1 MMPVHPD
8 WAGPGRGWPRRC
20 GQDDGDADRHPAGS
34 ARASSSPTGPP
45 KPPAAS
51 G

>member
-20 GQDDGDADRHPAGS
+20 GQDDGDADRHPLARREHHPHLWATKAG
-34 ARASSSPTGPP
+34 RRLR
-45 KPPAAS
+45 
-51 G
+51 